1 MKMEDFHVEIV
12 IKLSNGNIMPEDT
25 KENTAKVDLPNEMK
39 VKYFN
44 AKIVVRSSGQNA
56 ML

>member
-1 MKMEDFHVEIV
+1 MEDFHVEIV

-25 KENTAKVDLPNEMK
+25 KENTAKVDLPKKMK

-44 AKIVVRSSGQNA
+44 AKIVARSSGQNA